1 MHRVLLVL
9 LAASAAAYSLNRV
22 PKRDGYAC
30 IPVPIDK
37 LVAPGQRATM
47 HVYDASS
54 IQAIRHAQAHANSTY
69 GQVVIDED
77 AMAERRFA
85 LKEYGSRVRLVSVA
99 PSTHTDKFGGSS
111 ASLMAQVI
119 GVGVI
124 QPQRVLEKMPFMTV
138 ECEVDD
144 ALLLPSEL
152 PDDVDALHAALSEAA
167 ARCESLDAVCSFKG
181 DLTRA
186 TEMELTG
193 GEREAWT
200 SIAARVEQVL
210 EYRACDD
217 ACEAARLT
225 LSALAATEHLPGSW
239 RFDAMKLAQDGDAAA
254 LLKVIGEAL
263 DEEARRRL
271 AQKALSDL
279 SLNP

>member
-1 MHRVLLVL
+1 
-9 LAASAAAYSLNRV
+9 
-22 PKRDGYAC
+22 
-30 IPVPIDK
+30 
-37 LVAPGQRATM
+37 
-47 HVYDASS
+47 
-54 IQAIRHAQAHANSTY
+54 
-69 GQVVIDED
+69 
-77 AMAERRFA
+77 
-85 LKEYGSRVRLVSVA
+85 
-99 PSTHTDKFGGSS
+99 
-111 ASLMAQVI
+111 
-119 GVGVI
+119 
-124 QPQRVLEKMPFMTV
+124 
-138 ECEVDD
+138 
-144 ALLLPSEL
+144 
-152 PDDVDALHAALSEAA
+152 
-167 ARCESLDAVCSFKG
+167 
-181 DLTRA
+181 
-186 TEMELTG
+186 MELTG

-239 RFDAMKLAQDGDAAA
+239 RFEAMKLAQDGDAAE